1 MTQVEGL
8 RELYPSLSRD
18 GKKVAFFSGHNLVV
32 KDVVTGRE
40 TQLVQTSGATFPT
53 ISPDGSSVVYF
64 PWPRAG
70 IDSDLYSISSAGGSP
85 RLVCRECGQPKGFSS
100 DGSQVLTQRGSL
112 AGQHSRIALVDIT
125 TGQVTDVLSA
135 PQHHLWHA
143 YYSWDDKWVSFKRQ
157 MGDDFEHHRLYVT
170 PVENFVPAGP
180 DQWIQLTN
188 GDYNDDKPQFSPDGN
203 IMYFTS
209 NRDGFI
215 CMWALRLNPKTKR
228 PLGAPFPIQHFHN
241 SQRVN
246 SSISRSIEME
256 LTLAKDK
263 IVTNLDEVHSDIW
276 MMDLEPH
283 Q

>member
-1 MTQVEGL
+1 
-8 RELYPSLSRD
+8 
-18 GKKVAFFSGHNLVV
+18 V
-32 KDVVTGRE
+32 K
-40 TQLVQTSGATFPT
+40 
-53 ISPDGSSVVYF
+53 
-64 PWPRAG
+64 
-70 IDSDLYSISSAGGSP
+70 
-85 RLVCRECGQPKGFSS
+85 
-100 DGSQVLTQRGSL
+100 
-112 AGQHSRIALVDIT
+112 
-125 TGQVTDVLSA
+125 
-135 PQHHLWHA
+135 
-143 YYSWDDKWVSFKRQ
+143 
-157 MGDDFEHHRLYVT
+157 
-170 PVENFVPAGP
+170 NFVPAGP
-180 DQWIQLTN
+180 DQWIQLTS

-215 CMWALRLNPKTKR
+215 CMWALRLNPATRR

-246 SSISRSIEME
+246 SSISRSTQME